1 MHDGGRDVHGSRGQ
15 DGARLRTAGR
25 GLAAILVGLLVANC
39 SSPKVT
45 GGRASGKNYG
55 VKASP
60 RVIPE
65 GQPIPKGG
73 GREMVGKPYVVGG
86 QTYVPSP
93 ARGYD
98 REGWA
103 SWYGTAFHGRLTANG
118 EIFDRESIAAA
129 HPTLPLP
136 SYVRVTNL
144 VNQRSMVV
152 RVNDRGPYEK
162 QRLVDVSERVA
173 EALDFRRKGTTRVR
187 LQYLGKASVN
197 GSDDNKLLA
206 TLRIDGSPAPF
217 GRTSSPTMLANLRE
231 PEPPRAEAPVR
242 APVRM
247 AELASPAPRPADRF
261 EEEEPETA
269 AAQPIA
275 RGPVRVAERPVET
288 RRAPPDSEDDGPVT
302 VVQAPAVVDLRRPM
316 PADDRAPLRAAAPT
330 RFVESSPVPPRRPG
344 ASSPA
349 IVPQLTRGP
358 LVEHLPP
365 QRPALAGIY

>member
-1 MHDGGRDVHGSRGQ
+1 MHEGGRDVHGSGGQ
-15 DGARLRTAGR
+15 DRARLRTAGR

-39 SSPKVT
+39 SSPKVA
-45 GGRASGKNYG
+45 GGRSSESKYG

-65 GQPIPKGG
+65 GEPIPKGG

-93 ARGYD
+93 AKGYD

-118 EIFDRESIAAA
+118 EVFDRESIAAA

-162 QRLVDVSERVA
+162 ERLVDVSERVA

-197 GSDDNKLLA
+197 GSDDAKLLA
-206 TLRIDGSPAPF
+206 TLRTDGTAAPF
-217 GRTSSPTMLANLRE
+217 GRTRSPTMLADLRE
-231 PEPPRAEAPVR
+231 PASPRAELPAR
-242 APVRM
+242 APVRT
-247 AELASPAPRPADRF
+247 AELASPAPRPAERF
-261 EEEEPETA
+261 EDDEPETMAPEQA
-269 AAQPIA
+269 ARPQ
-275 RGPVRVAERPVET
+275 VRVAERPVEV
-288 RRAPPDSEDDGPVT
+288 RRSAAGYEDDEPEAGLRAPP
-302 VVQAPAVVDLRRPM
+302 VVDLRRPM
-316 PADDRAPLRAAAPT
+316 PADDRAAPRAATT
-330 RFVESSPVPPRRPG
+330 RFVESSPVPPRRPEA
-344 ASSPA
+344 ASAGVSAQP
-349 IVPQLTRGP
+349 TRAP

-365 QRPALAGIY
+365 TRPALAGIY